1 MFKNYLISENQFKLI
16 VENDKRSSIVA
27 KYLDSQ
33 DWKPW
38 DIGDGEFDIADG
50 EFGKNLLRFRISE
63 SLTVPGKTYE
73 TLYIE
78 DSLVTKLMNVFNMTA
93 NQSVLSIINWF
104 NKKYDHNLT
113 INEYESANQYD
124 SWDEEEDEDY
134 EN

>member
-1 MFKNYLISENQFKLI
+1 MSKNYIISENQFKLI

-63 SLTVPGKTYE
+63 SLTFPGKTYE

-78 DSLVTKLMNVFNMTA
+78 DSLVSKLMNVFNMTA

-124 SWDEEEDEDY
+124 AWDEEDEDY

>member
-1 MFKNYLISENQFKLI
+1 MSKNYLISENQFKLI

-38 DIGDGEFDIADG
+38 DIGDGEFDITDG

-78 DSLVTKLMNVFNMTA
+78 DSLVSKLMNVFNMTA

-124 SWDEEEDEDY
+124 AWDEEDEDY

>member
-78 DSLVTKLMNVFNMTA
+78 DSLVSKLMNVFNMTA
-93 NQSVLSIINWF
+93 NQSVLLIINWF

-124 SWDEEEDEDY
+124 AWDEEDEDY

>member
-1 MFKNYLISENQFKLI
+1 MFKNYVISENQFKII
-16 VENDKRSSIVA
+16 VENDKRFSIVA

-33 DWKPW
+33 DWKLW
-38 DIGDGEFDIADG
+38 DIGDGEFDIIDG

-78 DSLVTKLMNVFNMTA
+78 DSLVSKLMSIFNMTA

-104 NKKYDHNLT
+104 NKKYNHNLT
-113 INEYESANQYD
+113 INEYESANQND
-124 SWDEEEDEDY
+124 AWMDDDEYY